1 MSTQQVTDVDV
12 PAAGDSAGVGRALSD
27 YFGRIKGGDVGSLP
41 AVLGLIAL
49 VVIFSVLK
57 GGTFFTALNFA
68 NLLNQGTAIIVL
80 AMGLVFVLLLGEID
94 LSAGFAA
101 GTCAAVLGVSLTKW
115 GWSWPL
121 ALVAALLTGLVIGL
135 LIGLLVARLGIPS
148 FVVTLAAFL
157 GLQGV
162 MLLIIGDGGTIPIQ
176 SDVLLAIMNKNMPV
190 WAGWLLW
197 VIVSAGYALVSLRA
211 IMNRRKV
218 GLPSTSTSVWAAKVL
233 SIAVLL
239 GIAVF
244 LLNQQRQI
252 LRPGKVVCEKIGP
265 PNEPIGCIPVI
276 QGVPWAVLVVLVLL
290 VVLTFVLG
298 RTAFGRHIYAVGGNS
313 EAARRAGISVSG
325 IKIACFMICSFLA
338 AIAGILLAS
347 RDNSVSPTTGGAQTL
362 LYAVGAAVIGGTSL
376 FGGRGRVIDAIIGGL
391 VVAVIANGL
400 PLITQQSGIQY
411 VVTGLVLLVAAS
423 VDALSRKRSSG
434 SLR

>member
-1 MSTQQVTDVDV
+1 MSTPVSTEKLSSG
-12 PAAGDSAGVGRALSD
+12 AAEQGGIGKAIGDYAQ
-27 YFGRIKGGDVGSLP
+27 RIKGGDVGSLP

-49 VVIFSVLK
+49 VVLFSILQSS
-57 GGTFFTALNFA
+57 TFFTALNFA
-68 NLLNQGTAIIVL
+68 NLLNQGAAIIVL

-101 GTCAAVLGVSLTKW
+101 GTCAAILAVTLTQW
-115 GWSWPL
+115 GWIWPL
-121 ALVAALLTGLVIGL
+121 ALVAAIATGAVIGL
-135 LIGLLVARLGIPS
+135 LIGLLVAKLGIPS

-162 MLLIIGDGGTIPIQ
+162 MLLVIGNGGTIPIQ
-176 SDVLLAIMNKNMPV
+176 NSVLLAIMNSNMPV
-190 WAGWLLW
+190 WAGWLMWLL
-197 VIVSAGYALVSLRA
+197 VAGGYALVGLRS
-211 IMNRRKV
+211 IQNRRKI
-218 GLPSTSTSVWAAKVL
+218 GLPSTSLSVWAAKSG
-233 SIAVLL
+233 SIAILL
-239 GIAVF
+239 GIGVY
-244 LLNQQRQI
+244 LLNMQRQI
-252 LRPGKVVCEKIGP
+252 VRDGKVPCTKVGP
-265 PNEPIGCIPVI
+265 PNEPVGCIPTI

-298 RTAFGRHIYAVGGNS
+298 RTAFGRHIYAVGGNA
-313 EAARRAGISVSG
+313 EAARRAGISVQWL
-325 IKIACFMICSFLA
+325 KISCFMICSSMA

-376 FGGRGRVIDAIIGGL
+376 FGGRGRVVDAIIGGL

-423 VDALSRKRSSG
+423 VDALSRKRSAG
-434 SLR
+434 STR

>member
-1 MSTQQVTDVDV
+1 MSAQQTTDVDIA
-12 PAAGDSAGVGRALSD
+12 AAGDSAGVGQAMGD
-27 YFGRIKGGDVGSLP
+27 YFRRIKGGDVGSLP

-49 VVIFSVLK
+49 VLIFSVLQ
-57 GGTFFTALNFA
+57 GDTFFTALNFA

-101 GTCAAVLGVSLTKW
+101 GTCAAVLAVSLTKW

-121 ALVAALLTGLVIGL
+121 ALLAALITGLVIGL

-162 MLLIIGDGGTIPIQ
+162 MLLIIGDGGTIPVQ

-197 VIVSAGYALVSLRA
+197 LIVSLGYALVSLRA

-252 LRPGKVVCEKIGP
+252 VRPGKVSCVKLGP
-265 PNEPIGCIPVI
+265 PNEPLGCIPVI

-298 RTAFGRHIYAVGGNS
+298 RTAFGRHIYAVGGNA

-338 AIAGILLAS
+338 AIAGVLLAS

-376 FGGRGRVIDAIIGGL
+376 FGGRGRVMDAIIGGL